1 MINDAFS
8 DESQGCLASAAYLL
22 TSLYVGVFT
31 QQHTRTECFNN
42 SPLSEVGRVARGIV
56 VSLE

>member
-8 DESQGCLASAAYLL
+8 DESLGCLASAAYLL

-31 QQHTRTECFNN
+31 QQHTQTERFNN
-42 SPLSEVGRVARGIV
+42 SPLSEFGRVAHGIV
-56 VSLE
+56 VTLE